1 MKSHYDFV
9 KGLYLHLKKRKELP
23 PLKPLGAWNP
33 EISIMLNKENDIPKP
48 VVSALALCNDDLRLS
63 HEVSQSINTP
73 IGSWLHGCMHRRE
86 GDFSNSKYWY
96 RKVGSH
102 ACFFKISSKFDG
114 FLAQYSPKGEVK
126 LKSLGKVWNPF
137 DFIDLCSEA
146 EFESRHI
153 HKILKQ
159 AQLIELELLVEITM
173 EEHLK

>member
-23 PLKPLGAWNP
+23 PLKPSGTWNP
-33 EISIMLNKENDIPKP
+33 EISIILNKENDIPKP

-102 ACFFKISSKFDG
+102 ASFCKISSKFDG

-173 EEHLK
+173 EEHLN